1 MWGEGASDLWG
12 RLEEEETGRDLDLTA
27 AIRERLRAA
36 VAVLQQPDDRAEPPR
51 PAGREAA

>member
-12 RLEEEETGRDLDLTA
+12 RLEEEEAGRELDLTA

-36 VAVLQQPDDRAEPPR
+36 AAVLQRDEEADVPR
-51 PAGREAA
+51 PSGRQAA

>member
-1 MWGEGASDLWG
+1 VWGEGASDLWG
-12 RLEEEETGRDLDLTA
+12 RLEEEEDGRELDLTA

-36 VAVLQQPDDRAEPPR
+36 AAVFDAEDVCDLPRR